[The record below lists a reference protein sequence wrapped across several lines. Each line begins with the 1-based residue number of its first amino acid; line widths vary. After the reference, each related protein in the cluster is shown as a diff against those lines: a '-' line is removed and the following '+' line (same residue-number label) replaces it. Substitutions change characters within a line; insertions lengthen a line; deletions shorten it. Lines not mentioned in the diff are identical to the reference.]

1 MKKSI
6 LLVILTIGF
15 SSLMFAQ
22 SVEKGIKGGLNLAS
36 LSVDD
41 NNDKNLK
48 AGLHAGF
55 FCQISHHQCPGNSA

>member
-1 MKKSI
+1 
-6 LLVILTIGF
+6 
-15 SSLMFAQ
+15 MFAQ

-55 FCQISHHQCPGNSA
+55 LPNFPSPMPGNSA